1 VGREGGYTGCRRRG
15 GHEGKVLYGGA
26 GPAAQASLAASGM
39 GEHRRL
45 EGPTSEKIRLIKKQK
60 GKRWDGRITS
70 TKKSKRK
77 EEGREDNVKK
87 KLDDRWVPLNSI

>member
-1 VGREGGYTGCRRRG
+1 
-15 GHEGKVLYGGA
+15 
-26 GPAAQASLAASGM
+26 M

-70 TKKSKRK
+70 T
-77 EEGREDNVKK
+77 EKK
-87 KLDDRWVPLNSI
+87 KKKRGGMGG

>member
-1 VGREGGYTGCRRRG
+1 
-15 GHEGKVLYGGA
+15 
-26 GPAAQASLAASGM
+26 M

-45 EGPTSEKIRLIKKQK
+45 EGSTSEKIRQIKKQK

-77 EEGREDNVKK
+77 EEGREDNVTKTG
-87 KLDDRWVPLNSI
+87 